1 MVAAEAMGAVDLAA
15 ALVGAA
21 DPVAGFDPIKD
32 LFFWEVS
39 VCRHKGLRSFINLN

>member
-1 MVAAEAMGAVDLAA
+1 MGAVDLAA

-21 DPVAGFDPIKD
+21 DPVEDFDPIKD
-32 LFFWEVS
+32 LLFWQAS